1 MADLGRLRAIT
12 ILHWLWFDRFSAYHY
27 LLDELEVLLLKELG
41 RMLEGKESDA
51 ASVEQ
56 AATILK
62 ISDSVMETVSRNA
75 AIPQEAS
82 GPA

>member
-1 MADLGRLRAIT
+1 
-12 ILHWLWFDRFSAYHY
+12 
-27 LLDELEVLLLKELG
+27 
-41 RMLEGKESDA
+41 MLEGKESDA